1 MSKKN
6 IIPIFVPHL
15 GCPNDCVFCNQK
27 KIASA
32 STNVDETFLIE
43 RIEEYLSYFKDKS
56 DVEIAFYGGSFTAIE
71 LSVQNSLLKIAK
83 KYKDRGIV
91 KSIRLSTRPDC
102 IDEKILNNLKNFCVD
117 TIELGVQSLDENVLK
132 FSNRGHN
139 SKCVYESSKLI
150 KDSGFK
156 LGLQQMIG
164 LPGDNKE
171 LSYYTACEFKKIG
184 PEFVRIYPTLVIAG
198 TKMAKDYESG
208 KYIPLSLEDTIHICK
223 ELLKFY
229 ILNDID
235 VIRIGL
241 QPTDN
246 IRLGADV
253 VAGPFHP
260 SIRQLVS
267 EELLYDFFVEY
278 FKNIDTKDKVMTVY
292 CSNKNI
298 SNIAGQKKSNKN
310 KINEE
315 LDLRDIKLKF
325 KNLSDY
331 EFIISLDGKEI
342 RTDIREHIKT
352 EIKCT

>member
-1 MSKKN
+1 MSRKN

-32 STNVDETFLIE
+32 STNVDEAFV
-43 RIEEYLSYFKDKS
+43 RDKIEEYLSYFKDRNN
-56 DVEIAFYGGSFTAIE
+56 VEIAFYGGSFTAIE
-71 LSVQNSLLKIAK
+71 ISVQNSLLKIAK
-83 KYKDRGIV
+83 EYKDRGIV

-102 IDEKILNNLKNFCVD
+102 IDGEILSNLERFGVD

-132 FSNRGHN
+132 LSNRGHN
-139 SKCVYESSKLI
+139 SKCVYEASKLI
-150 KDSGFK
+150 KEYGFQ
-156 LGLQQMIG
+156 LGLQQMLG
-164 LPGDNKE
+164 LPGDSKA
-171 LSYYTACEFKKIG
+171 LSYHTACEFKKIG
-184 PEFVRIYPTLVIAG
+184 PSFVRIYPTLVIVD
-198 TKMAKDYESG
+198 TKMERDYKSG
-208 KYIPLSLEDTIHICK
+208 KYTPMSLEDTIHICK

-241 QPTDN
+241 QPTEN
-246 IRLGADV
+246 IKLGADV

-267 EELLYDFFVEY
+267 EELFYDFFVEY
-278 FKNIDTKDKVMTVY
+278 FKNIDTAGKVMTVY
-292 CSNKNI
+292 SSNKNI
-298 SNIAGQKKSNKN
+298 SNIAGQNKSNKN
-310 KINEE
+310 RISEKLN
-315 LDLRDIKLKF
+315 LRDIKLMF

-331 EFIISLDGKEI
+331 EFIICLKDEEFRI
-342 RTDIREHIKT
+342 DIREHINT

>member
-32 STNVDETFLIE
+32 STNVDEVFV
-43 RIEEYLSYFKDKS
+43 RDKIEEYLGYFKDKS
-56 DVEIAFYGGSFTAIE
+56 NVEIAFYGGSFTAIE
-71 LSVQNSLLKIAK
+71 VSVQSLLLRIAK
-83 KYKDRGIV
+83 EYKDRGIV

-102 IDEKILNNLKNFCVD
+102 IDEEILSNLKNFGVD

-132 FSNRGHN
+132 LSNRGHDAR
-139 SKCVYESSKLI
+139 CVYESSKLI
-150 KDSGFK
+150 KESGFQ

-164 LPGDNKE
+164 LPGDSEE
-171 LSYYTACEFKKIG
+171 LSYYTACEFKKIK
-184 PEFVRIYPTLVIAG
+184 PVFVRIYPTLVIVD
-198 TKMAKDYESG
+198 TKMARDYKSG
-208 KYIPLSLEDTIHICK
+208 AYVPMSLESTIGICK

-229 ILNDID
+229 MLNDIN

-241 QPTDN
+241 QPTEN

-260 SIRQLVS
+260 SIRQLVE
-267 EELLYDFFVEY
+267 EELLYDFFVDY
-278 FKNIDTKDKVMTVY
+278 FKNMDTAEKVINIY
-292 CSNKNI
+292 SSNKNI

-310 KINEE
+310 RISEALN
-315 LDLRDIKLKF
+315 LRDIKLKF
-325 KNLSDY
+325 KDISDY
-331 EFIISLDGKEI
+331 EFIVLLDQEEFHI
-342 RTDIREHIKT
+342 DIREHIKT